1 METHVTAKGQVVIPV
16 ALRRK
21 YGITAGTKVH
31 IYEENDRIILQP
43 VTRETIR
50 KVRGMFKGA
59 GALKAL
65 VADRKREKEL

>member
-1 METHVTAKGQVVIPV
+1 MESQVTSKGQVVIPV

-21 YGITAGTKVH
+21 YGITQGTKVQ

-43 VTRETIR
+43 VTREYIH
-50 KVRGMFKGA
+50 KVRGMLKGS

-65 VADRKREKEL
+65 MADRKREKEL